1 MKKWMLELII
11 MVVAI
16 ILISIAVEIFG
27 LENVTICTFAT
38 IISKV
43 MATDIWNKK

>member
-1 MKKWMLELII
+1 

-27 LENVTICTFAT
+27 LESTTIVVLAI
-38 IISKV
+38 IISKA
-43 MATDIWNKK
+43 MATDIWKEK